1 MCHNVFR
8 NFLYNTVCRKWSCIV
23 IEWSVSCCTGHFII
37 GLLSNTFKVQHVQ
50 YLKRGSIR
58 KGISEGGTS
67 SSTYLYLWTV
77 DAGVRTVEE
86 HMTFH

>member
-1 MCHNVFR
+1 MHR
-8 NFLYNTVCRKWSCIV
+8 RKVWERYLAVRDRAASGLSQSQWVYYWYI
-23 IEWSVSCCTGHFII
+23 II

-77 DAGVRTVEE
+77 DAGVRTVKE
-86 HMTFH
+86 HMTSH

>member
-1 MCHNVFR
+1 M
-8 NFLYNTVCRKWSCIV
+8 LQA
-23 IEWSVSCCTGHFII
+23 II

-77 DAGVRTVEE
+77 DAGVRTVKE

>member
-1 MCHNVFR
+1 MFIKHLQNP
-8 NFLYNTVCRKWSCIV
+8 LSEDSIV
-23 IEWSVSCCTGHFII
+23 GLRRIII

-58 KGISEGGTS
+58 KGISEGGAS
-67 SSTYLYLWTV
+67 SSTYLYLLTV
-77 DAGVRTVEE
+77 DAGVRTVKE